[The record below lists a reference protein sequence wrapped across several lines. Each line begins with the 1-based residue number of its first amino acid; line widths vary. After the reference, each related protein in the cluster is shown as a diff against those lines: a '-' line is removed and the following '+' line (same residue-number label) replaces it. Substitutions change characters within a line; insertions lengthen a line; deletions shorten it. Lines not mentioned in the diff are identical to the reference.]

1 MIGFLAL
8 ALLVGLVLWA
18 VGGVAARLVGG
29 LLALSALA
37 RLVLD
42 GASAATLLW
51 LAAGIGLWLFGHW
64 HHAAKHRVWRSMLAL
79 RVWSL
84 PVMHQLAPIPTDR
97 RPSRRSSWPEH
108 PAGA

>member
-1 MIGFLAL
+1 MIGFFALVVLA
-8 ALLVGLVLWA
+8 GLVLWA
-18 VGGVAARLVGG
+18 VGGAAARLAGG

-42 GASAATLLW
+42 GASSTTLLW

-64 HHAAKHRVWRSMLAL
+64 HHAAKHRVWRSTLAL

-84 PVMHQLAPIPTDR
+84 PVIHQLAPIPTDH
-97 RPSRRSSWPEH
+97 RPARRSSWADHSPV
-108 PAGA
+108 A